1 MRRLDEKGLF
11 YTDLF
16 GHDEAL
22 IGLMLIKNLYAY
34 QTLIDGMDRLV
45 LAVYDHLPDAS
56 AEAEHWMWE
65 DTRIQ
70 VRRVTPERLDAAIVR
85 GEQRGIIQWL
95 VQGEVL
101 FDKAGYLE
109 RTKRRLDE
117 WPAEMKEQKLLCEY
131 SRYLRTYLHA
141 KQDLKDGQVMDAYTN
156 ILASLNYW
164 AHIALIEDGMHP
176 ELTVWEQMRRVN
188 PGIYKLYEELTAS
201 QETLEQRVHLVLL
214 AVEFSVLT
222 KMKSSCA
229 LLTRILADRQQPW
242 SVSELQR
249 HSQLAGLSLDLSLM
263 LQKLAMRGYIR
274 EVAKPV
280 RQLGVNRL
288 ELRYAALLGE

>member
-1 MRRLDEKGLF
+1 MDERGLF

-16 GHDEAL
+16 GRDEDL
-22 IGLMLIKNLYAY
+22 IGLLLIKNPYAY
-34 QTLIDGMDRLV
+34 PTLIDGMDKLV
-45 LAVYDHLPDAS
+45 MAVYEHLPGEA

-70 VRRVTPERLDAAIVR
+70 VRRVTPAKLDAWIVR
-85 GEQRGIIQWL
+85 GEYRGIIHCL
-95 VQGEVL
+95 GQGEVL
-101 FDKAGYLE
+101 YDRDGYLE
-109 RTKRRLDE
+109 RTRRRLGE
-117 WPAEMKEQKLLCEY
+117 WPADMKEQKLLCEF
-131 SRYLRTYLHA
+131 SRYLRTYFQA
-141 KQDLKDGQVMDAYTN
+141 KQDLKDGQIMDAYTH

-176 ELTVWEQMRRVN
+176 EPTVWGQIRRVN
-188 PGIYKLYEELTAS
+188 PGIYKLYEELTSS

-229 LLTRILADRQQPW
+229 LLTRILGGSQQSW
-242 SVSELQR
+242 SISELQR
-249 HSQLAGLSLDLSLM
+249 HPELEGLALDLSLV

-280 RQLGVNRL
+280 RQKGVHLL
-288 ELRYAALLGE
+288 ELRYAALLNE